1 MSDHLMPSAVEE
13 EMANLGQLQEE
24 EMANLGQLQAFFPGD
39 AEIPWATSGLPQAA
53 NNEEG

>member
-1 MSDHLMPSAVEE
+1 MSDHLLTSAVGE

-24 EMANLGQLQAFFPGD
+24 DMANLGQLQAFFPGD

>member
-1 MSDHLMPSAVEE
+1 MSDNLLPGAVEE
-13 EMANLGQLQEE
+13 EMANLGQLQV
-24 EMANLGQLQAFFPGD
+24 FFPGN